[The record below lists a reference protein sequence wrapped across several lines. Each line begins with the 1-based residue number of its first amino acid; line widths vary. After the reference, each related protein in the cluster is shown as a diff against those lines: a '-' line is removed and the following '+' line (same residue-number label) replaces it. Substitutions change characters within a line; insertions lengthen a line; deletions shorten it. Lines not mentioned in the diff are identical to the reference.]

1 MNFTAVF
8 TTAVNVAITMAI
20 HATHSAVA
28 EAEAEAEA
36 GCSGGCSNEQL
47 QPEAAAA
54 IMASSCIWLLQGTA
68 PEAGIGAKLALLPV
82 YAAGQRRA
90 TAIVRALTVVF
101 EPST

>member
-20 HATHSAVA
+20 RATHSAV
-28 EAEAEAEA
+28 AEAEAEA

-90 TAIVRALTVVF
+90 TAIVRALTVVLG
-101 EPST
+101 PLN